1 MLGLRTSS
9 VDDVFAVLGASVDP
23 RHLCQ
28 TVVSLWDVHK
38 LNENPGPLPA
48 ADFSRLM
55 EALRRRADS
64 CDDLALV
71 CALYWS
77 VPLPIKSRWN
87 HARTVSNSMIS
98 SL

>member
-1 MLGLRTSS
+1 M
-9 VDDVFAVLGASVDP
+9 DDVFTILGSSVEP

-38 LNENPGPLPA
+38 LNEQPGPLPA
-48 ADFSRLM
+48 AEYGRLM
-55 EALRRRADS
+55 GELRRRADS

-77 VPLPIKSRWN
+77 VVPWGRSGGNLFRMAWN
-87 HARTVSNSMIS
+87 GMVRSV
-98 SL
+98 